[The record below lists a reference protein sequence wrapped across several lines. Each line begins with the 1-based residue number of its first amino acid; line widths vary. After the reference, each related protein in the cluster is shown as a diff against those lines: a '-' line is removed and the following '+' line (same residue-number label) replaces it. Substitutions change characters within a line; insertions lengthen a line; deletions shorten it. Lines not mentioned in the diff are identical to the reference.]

1 MSAEDGPRDDSSS
14 ARSDRDDTTSQSNG
28 GEGAT
33 RIHGV
38 DLRRDRTTL
47 EVVESK
53 SGYDL
58 IDRFGT
64 KTLPL

>member
-14 ARSDRDDTTSQSNG
+14 ARSARDDTRSQENG
-28 GEGAT
+28 GEEAT
-33 RIHGV
+33 RVHGV
-38 DLRRDRTTL
+38 DLRRNHTTL

-53 SGYDL
+53 SGHDL

-64 KTLPL
+64 TTLPL